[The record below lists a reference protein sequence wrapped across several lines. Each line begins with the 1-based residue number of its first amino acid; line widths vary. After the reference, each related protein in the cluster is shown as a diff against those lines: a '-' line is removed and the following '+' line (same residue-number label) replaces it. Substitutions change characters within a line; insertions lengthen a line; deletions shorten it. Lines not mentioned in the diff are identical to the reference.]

1 VEPGTSRCREQ
12 SSCISCGINGAVTQ
26 EARLSMKENVFDV
39 IVIDRDLPVVHGRH
53 ILDDIAELQPNAR
66 VIGLSDNDDRIRDMQ
81 VDPEMTKSGK
91 NLNDII
97 LLMEKISISA

>member
-1 VEPGTSRCREQ
+1 
-12 SSCISCGINGAVTQ
+12 
-26 EARLSMKENVFDV
+26 MKENVFDV
-39 IVIDRDLPVVHGRH
+39 IVIDRDLPVVYGRH

-66 VIGLSDNDDRIRDMQ
+66 VIGLSDNDNRIRDMR

-91 NLNDII
+91 SLNDII